1 MVAAGRAPR
10 ASLSPDAARLSVRDA
25 ARLASTASP
34 SAPPIMNDVLT
45 TPEARPD
52 SSGPTSLIAASS
64 TGLNAMPAPKPSRIM
79 LGSTS
84 TTKMPSTGARAKSSS
99 PSRREPEPDGERRPD
114 AEAHHELR
122 REPERERAH
131 DQVRGQER
139 EADLQRAVAE
149 HELQVERRQ
158 EEPREHRRRPEHA
171 DDVRGRDVA
180 EPEQAERHQRRRDA
194 RLDARRR
201 TRSSDGRAA
210 EQAERLGRRPAV
222 LVAVDDRVDGEHQR
236 GGDRHRARDV
246 EPPAAERGV
255 RPAAAAARARRRA
268 RRSAG

>member
-1 MVAAGRAPR
+1 
-10 ASLSPDAARLSVRDA
+10 
-25 ARLASTASP
+25 
-34 SAPPIMNDVLT
+34 MNDVLT

-52 SSGPTSLIAASS
+52 SSGATSLIAASS

-84 TTKMPSTGARAKSSS
+84 TTKLPSTGARANSSS
-99 PSRREPEPDGERRPD
+99 PTRREQQPDGERRLD

-131 DQVRGQER
+131 DQVRRQER

-180 EPEQAERHQRRRDA
+180 QPEEAERHQRR
-194 RLDARRR
+194 ARRA
-201 TRSSDGRAA
+201 TRSRRRARAA
-210 EQAERLGRRPAV
+210 PTAPASRPSVCAGRPAG

-236 GGDRHRARDV
+236 RGDRDRAGDV
-246 EPPAAERGV
+246 ERVPAARG
-255 RPAAAAARARRRA
+255 RAPPAAAAARGRRR
-268 RRSAG
+268 RCRSAG